1 MLDVF
6 RGRPGPWTV
15 KPSLSRAAVAST
27 QCAAP
32 GRKGEGLIRC
42 SVPCSVKVLAK
53 LKVGLARVGYD
64 GSAMRLL
71 SIAGLSYSLR
81 HPASGIR
88 HPASGIRHPEGGAL
102 GLTLVPDPFCDHDC
116 GTWDPCRSLAAT
128 LSGSDSHVP
137 VSITGEHAARS
148 CGFRASRRVV

>member
-1 MLDVF
+1 
-6 RGRPGPWTV
+6 
-15 KPSLSRAAVAST
+15 
-27 QCAAP
+27 
-32 GRKGEGLIRC
+32 LIRC

-71 SIAGLSYSLR
+71 RIAGLSYSL
-81 HPASGIR
+81 
-88 HPASGIRHPEGGAL
+88 RHPEGGAL